1 MTKQYKNLGMAFF
14 LLGLSIIIG
23 AFAAH
28 GLEAQLA
35 EKYLKTFKAGVFY
48 HQLHAVGLILLSLTE
63 VNFKIKV
70 SWERPLL
77 YLGILLFSGNCYI
90 YAITQIKFFALIVPF
105 GGVSFIAA
113 WLMLAYKSLKF
124 SKLN

>member
-1 MTKQYKNLGMAFF
+1 MTKQYKNLGIAFF

-48 HQLHAVGLILLSLTE
+48 HQLHAVGL
-63 VNFKIKV
+63 K
-70 SWERPLL
+70 
-77 YLGILLFSGNCYI
+77 
-90 YAITQIKFFALIVPF
+90 
-105 GGVSFIAA
+105 
-113 WLMLAYKSLKF
+113 LK
-124 SKLN
+124 